1 MQSILY
7 IHYIYI
13 YTYIYIDGCMDGCM
27 DGYRYRYKI
36 SESMFHS
43 NFGAE
48 NYLTIVFHSEN
59 LRTVFKISKIL
70 HLSLKWTKN
79 DLFARRAIDRETQ
92 FTN

>member
-1 MQSILY
+1 
-7 IHYIYI
+7 
-13 YTYIYIDGCMDGCM
+13 MDGCM

-70 HLSLKWTKN
+70 HLSLK
-79 DLFARRAIDRETQ
+79 
-92 FTN
+92 